1 MDLQPDWRR
10 RWEAGAH
17 RVTYMEALD
26 RCQVPGVRAPG
37 QDGEPRDTDRTQEL
51 TDEHMRAGG
60 CLLPGCVL
68 GSDLVYWE

>member
-1 MDLQPDWRR
+1 
-10 RWEAGAH
+10 
-17 RVTYMEALD
+17 MEALD